1 MWFHIAITHH
11 KTIAATIIPITATT
25 VITVMT
31 TTNIT
36 SNNTI
41 PAYTAIMVSANT
53 AGILCLVV
61 IYTAA
66 IAAYIYVYS
75 VTTAVDITS
84 DEIVNYHKSYRCVEN
99 APIFSDTVLYC
110 CK

>member
-1 MWFHIAITHH
+1 M
-11 KTIAATIIPITATT
+11 PNS
-25 VITVMT
+25 
-31 TTNIT
+31 TNISVNIIT
-36 SNNTI
+36 CNNTI
-41 PAYTAIMVSANT
+41 PVYTAIMVSAIT

-84 DEIVNYHKSYRCVEN
+84 DEIVKYHKSYRCVEN
-99 APIFSDTVLYC
+99 APIFVYCTVLL
-110 CK
+110 